1 MKIETGTKF
10 EVEIEGLTTVM
21 DFVED
26 RFIFLVKDCFW
37 NDVELQMARTMPL
50 EIDFLYRYDVA
61 VFLLT
66 VGDIDTSDFYFN
78 VQENDWCEAL
88 LQEGEPL
95 RCSIVLLDADNLV
108 CLHREV
114 TFSLEDSRQIRASL
128 RRQQEVEFHEGE
140 FDVNA
145 SGLMSALEPF
155 EMQPMAQVHAV
166 FGASAK

>member
-26 RFIFLVKDCFW
+26 RFIFLVKDSFW

-66 VGDIDTSDFYFN
+66 GGDLFPGGF
-78 VQENDWCEAL
+78 
-88 LQEGEPL
+88 P
-95 RCSIVLLDADNLV
+95 ADP
-108 CLHREV
+108 RISAQ
-114 TFSLEDSRQIRASL
+114 TA
-128 RRQQEVEFHEGE
+128 G
-140 FDVNA
+140 
-145 SGLMSALEPF
+145 SGVS
-155 EMQPMAQVHAV
+155 
-166 FGASAK
+166 